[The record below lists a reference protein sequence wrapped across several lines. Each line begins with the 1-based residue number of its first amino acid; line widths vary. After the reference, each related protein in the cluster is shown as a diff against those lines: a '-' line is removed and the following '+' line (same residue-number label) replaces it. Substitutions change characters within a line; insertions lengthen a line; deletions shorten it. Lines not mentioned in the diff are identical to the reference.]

1 MSKALSAQTTRAGGT
16 ALGLLASPLN
26 VRILQALRESS
37 LSPLDLRRKV
47 GSPPESTMRVY
58 TRALTEI
65 DVLERTRHETFP
77 PTVDYS
83 LTAAGVALLKLGAV
97 LQAWLDLAPEGP
109 MPLNG
114 PASKSATRALI
125 EGWSTNIV
133 RAVAARPYTLTEL
146 SKINVHTSYPALDRR
161 LGAMRLVDLV
171 EAHPGEG
178 RGTPYRA
185 TEWLRRAVTPLAAAT
200 TWERKY
206 LPGETA
212 RIGRLD
218 IEAAFLL
225 AVPLIELP
233 PQMRGRMRLAVE
245 VQGGPT
251 PTLAGATLTVESGA
265 VTACSVRLEGQA
277 DARVF
282 GSAMAWLRQVNGAP
296 GIHLELGGNQ
306 ELGRA
311 VVEALRAA
319 RLKPREPNDEWPG

>member
-1 MSKALSAQTTRAGGT
+1 
-16 ALGLLASPLN
+16 
-26 VRILQALRESS
+26 
-37 LSPLDLRRKV
+37 
-47 GSPPESTMRVY
+47 MRVY
-58 TRALTEI
+58 TRAFTEI
-65 DVLERTRHETFP
+65 GVLERTRHETFP
-77 PTVDYS
+77 PTVDYA
-83 LTAAGVALLKLGAV
+83 LTPAGVGLLKLCAV
-97 LQAWLDLAPEGP
+97 LQAWLDLSPEGP
-109 MPLNG
+109 LVLSG

-133 RAVAARPYTLTEL
+133 RAVAARPYSLTEL

-161 LGAMRLVDLV
+161 LGAMRLVNLV

-200 TWERKY
+200 SWERKY

-225 AVPLIELP
+225 AVPLLELP
-233 PQMRGRMRLAVE
+233 PRMSGTMRLAVE

-251 PTLAGATLTVESGA
+251 PILAGSMLTVESGA
-265 VTACSVRLEGQA
+265 ITACTVRLEGKA

-282 GSAMAWLRQVNGAP
+282 GSAMAWLRQVNGAT
-296 GIHLELGGNQ
+296 GIHLELGGDQ
-306 ELGRA
+306 KLGRD

-319 RLKPREPNDEWPG
+319 RLKPAKPNDG